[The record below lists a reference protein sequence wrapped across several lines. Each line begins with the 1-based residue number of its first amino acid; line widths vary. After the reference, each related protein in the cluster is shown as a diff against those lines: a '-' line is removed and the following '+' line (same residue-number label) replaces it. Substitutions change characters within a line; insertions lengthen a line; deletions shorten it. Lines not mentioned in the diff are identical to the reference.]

1 MLTLKRV
8 SALLTGLM
16 AGFDTFFLL
25 AVNRE
30 YKILSGSEYT
40 RVHQDMM
47 KVAQFIAPLVGSLG
61 LLANALLL
69 LQTRRGA
76 EWRTFAWVL
85 VSMLCLMLNWVV
97 TLTINVPINTKFRD
111 ASAKSPPE
119 GWETLRD
126 RWAVAHT
133 VRSTIQ
139 LLGFAALLTG
149 LIEERNSD
157 SREE

>member
-1 MLTLKRV
+1 VRGRGVKAPV
-8 SALLTGLM
+8 FISP
-16 AGFDTFFLL
+16 L
-25 AVNRE
+25 AKLV
-30 YKILSGSEYT
+30 LSCGSEYT

-76 EWRTFAWVL
+76 ERRTFAWVL
-85 VSMLCLMLNWVV
+85 VSILCLMLNWVV
-97 TLTINVPINTKFRD
+97 TLTKNVPINTKFRD

-133 VRSTIQ
+133 VRSTI
-139 LLGFAALLTG
+139 
-149 LIEERNSD
+149 
-157 SREE
+157 